1 MVSELR
7 APPRQS
13 AGIAP
18 ALLIGW
24 LVAAIWLAEALDTLL
39 PVDADFWGIQAR
51 TLDGLVGVV
60 LAPLLHAD
68 FGHVIANTVP
78 LVLLGLLV
86 AWRAG
91 AQTWRVLLF
100 IVVVGGLGVWLLA
113 PSDVITIGASGLV
126 FGLLGYLLAAGVVT
140 RRWVD
145 VALSIAVAVLFGG
158 MVAGITPFGVGAGVS
173 WLAHMTGFAAGIA
186 AALAFAPR
194 RAPRRPA

>member
-1 MVSELR
+1 MSELS
-7 APPRQS
+7 APPRRS

-51 TLDGLVGVV
+51 TLDGLTGVV
-60 LAPLLHAD
+60 LAPFLHAD

-91 AQTWRVLLF
+91 AQTWRVLAF
-100 IVVVGGLGVWLLA
+100 IILVGGLGVWLLA
-113 PSDVITIGASGLV
+113 PSNVVTIGASGLV
-126 FGLLGYLLAAGVVT
+126 FGLLGYLLAAGMVT
-140 RRWVD
+140 RRWLD

-158 MVAGITPFGVGAGVS
+158 MIAGITPFGVGSGVS
-173 WLAHMTGFAAGIA
+173 WLAHMTGFAAGIG
-186 AALAFAPR
+186 AALLLAPR
-194 RAPRRPA
+194 RSAARPR

>member
-1 MVSELR
+1 VSETR
-7 APPRQS
+7 APARSS
-13 AGIAP
+13 AGVAP

-39 PVDADFWGIQAR
+39 PVNADFWGIQAR

-60 LAPLLHAD
+60 LAPFLHAD

-91 AQTWRVLLF
+91 PQTWRVLAF

-113 PSDVITIGASGLV
+113 PSNVITIGASGLV

-140 RRWVD
+140 RRWLD

-173 WLAHMTGFAAGIA
+173 WLAHMTGFAAGIG
-186 AALAFAPR
+186 AALLLAPR
-194 RAPRRPA
+194 RAGRGAR